1 MRIGL
6 DSKIKIRILRK
17 VELQEEVMER
27 RFTQAEREFF
37 NDALNTFTRDEILAL
52 IERWLSGGVKPP
64 MR

>member
-1 MRIGL
+1 
-6 DSKIKIRILRK
+6 
-17 VELQEEVMER
+17 MER
-27 RFTQAEREFF
+27 RLTQAEREFF